1 MDANVIRSS
10 FAGILLVIASF
21 AVADTKVKVTLPTD
35 REYVAFESAEWPK
48 SEPKLWPMAK
58 KEDTLTL
65 PDALTKTNVFLL
77 DKEKGRLARI
87 STSDL
92 KEGAWK
98 PAESDFKIL
107 EKVKLEVLTPKGPIA
122 IASLDLRDAASN
134 REELLEPSN
143 KGEIFL
149 YCVPSGDLKASVNYK
164 VSGKTEPAFESTL
177 KVDAKGEKVPTFKI
191 NLPGGEPVT
200 ETASISTTKENDK
213 ANPKESNE
221 PSKSTGGNVFGNI
234 LTTILGLAFIGG
246 AGYFI
251 VKYLRG
257 NPDSVKDTLV
267 KLGADIPTPQ
277 NPNAPVVPTSAPT
290 PQPLQ
295 QIILDP
301 VAITNLQPVATIQ
314 PPTSTGIPTMVST
327 DGSRFELPEGETVV
341 GREFGTGLMI
351 PNDTVSRKH
360 ASLMK
365 NGAQIEVQDH
375 GSTNGTWV
383 NGVKVAGSQPLKN
396 GDSIRFGSI
405 EYRFEA

>member
-1 MDANVIRSS
+1 MIRTF
-10 FAGILLVIASF
+10 FAGLLLLVATFAS
-21 AVADTKVKVTLPTD
+21 ADTKVKVTLPTD
-35 REYVAFESAEWPK
+35 REYVAFESADWPK

-65 PDALTKTNVFLL
+65 PDTLTKTNIFLL

-87 STSDL
+87 STADV
-92 KEGAWK
+92 KGGIWK
-98 PAESDFKIL
+98 PAESDFKIV
-107 EKVKLEVLTPKGPIA
+107 EKVKIEVLTPKGPIG
-122 IASLDLRDAASN
+122 IASVELQDASGK

-143 KGEIFL
+143 KGEINL
-149 YCVPSGDLKASVNYK
+149 YCVPSGELKASVKYK
-164 VSGKTEPAFESTL
+164 VGGKTEPTFDTSA
-177 KVDAKGEKVPTFKI
+177 KVTSEGDKVPTFKV
-191 NLPGGEPVT
+191 NLPGGEPVA
-200 ETASISTTKENDK
+200 ESASVPPSKEPEK
-213 ANPKESNE
+213 SSSKESSATPTKVE
-221 PSKSTGGNVFGNI
+221 SGSPFGNI
-234 LTTILGLAFIGG
+234 LVTLFGLAFIIG

-257 NPDSVKDTLV
+257 NPDAVKDTLV

-277 NPNAPVVPTSAPT
+277 DPNAPVVPTSAPA

-301 VAITNLQPVATIQ
+301 VPVSNIPAAAPVTPIV
-314 PPTSTGIPTMVST
+314 STGIPTMVSV

-360 ASLMK
+360 ASIHK
-365 NGAQIEVQDH
+365 NGSNAEVQDH

-396 GDSIRFGSI
+396 GDSVRFGSI
-405 EYRFEA
+405 EYRYEG